1 MLDSKPSPISPLI
14 RFWQA
19 KSAIGLQIIA
29 LGLPLLCLTTTRAI
43 AQIIPDNTLPDRSI
57 VPANCTRCEIT
68 GGTQRGSNL
77 FHSFQQF
84 SVPTNGEAFFNN
96 AFDVRNIFSRVTG
109 NSVSNIDGVIA
120 ANGSANVFLLN
131 PNGIIFGA
139 NASLNVGGS
148 FIATTGDRIL
158 FSDGFEFSADGTPTA
173 PLLTISTPIG
183 LQMGTNPGAIQVQ
196 NASLAGAA
204 GRTLALLGGRLSLSG
219 ADVRATQGRIELGSV
234 ATGTVGLTPTA
245 QGWLFNY
252 SDVSAFQNMALS
264 NGTSVDASGNR
275 GGEIQV
281 QGQRIQVIEGSQIR
295 LVARASEQT
304 GNIQVRASDRLELV
318 GDPTRSTPTGLFN
331 EVRQAATGRGSTLT
345 IETGQLIVSN
355 GAQISTNTF
364 GSGQGANLRIT
375 ATRSVD
381 LSGSVLQRGDRLPS
395 GLFTAVV
402 QDTTDP
408 AAVPATGQ
416 GGTLTLQTPQ
426 LTLSRGAQISTSTFG
441 AGNAGNLRIVA
452 DLINLDGTVPGTNE
466 PTAIFANVAEV
477 PTATGNGGALTITS
491 DRLTVRGGAQIGTTA
506 QNTGQGGVLSI
517 TANSVVLSGTSPTAQ
532 FRGEGRS
539 GLFVSAEPALTDG
552 TVTTANAGAL
562 ILTATDLLVEDGALI
577 SADNFGLGRGADLTL
592 NVDRLQILN
601 GGEVGASSLLEQGFR
616 DRTRGPGGTVTINAA
631 DRIEVTGTGNIGG
644 QTVNSGIFTLAE
656 GTGAAGDIRLRTRSL
671 SLDNRALLSAETAST
686 QGGNITLGVSNLVL
700 QRNSRIST
708 SAGTSRAGGDGG
720 NINITADFIVAT
732 PQENNDITA
741 NAFTGAGGEVNI
753 TVQTIL
759 GLTPR
764 SRAEL
769 QALLEPDD
777 PLDPARLSS
786 SDITAISQANPN
798 LNGQVTLT
806 TPDVD
811 PAQGLVE
818 LPADIVDASNLVAQG
833 CGANTAIAPTSSEFV
848 ITGRGGLPPNPL
860 SGTLESFSPSPSH
873 WVTASTAIA
882 PVSDSVSTTPAT
894 ITETPLTEAQGWVVG
909 ADGQVHLMAS
919 SAGNRCLR

>member
-1 MLDSKPSPISPLI
+1 MPFIVNKLVKRSPLVTLI
-14 RFWQA
+14 TVGSPLFW
-19 KSAIGLQIIA
+19 
-29 LGLPLLCLTTTRAI
+29 LTTPIAT
-43 AQIIPDNTLPDRSI
+43 AQIIPDNTLPDRSV

-77 FHSFQQF
+77 FHSFEQF

-96 AFDVRNIFSRVTG
+96 AFSVRNIFSRVTG
-109 NSVSNIDGVIA
+109 TSISNIDGVIG
-120 ANGSANVFLLN
+120 ANGSANIFLLN

-158 FSDGFEFSADGTPTA
+158 FSDGFEFSATAPTTT
-173 PLLTISTPIG
+173 PLLTVNTPVG
-183 LQMGTNPGAIQVQ
+183 LQLGANPGAIQVQ

-204 GRTLALLGGRLSLSG
+204 GRTLALLGGRLNLSG
-219 ADVRATQGRIELGSV
+219 AEVRATQGRIELGSV
-234 ATGTVGLTPTA
+234 ATGTVALTPVD
-245 QGWLFNY
+245 QGWEFDY
-252 SDVSAFQNMALS
+252 SNASAFQNMVLS

-281 QGQRIQVIEGSQIR
+281 QGQRIQVTQGSQIR
-295 LVARASEQT
+295 LVARTTERT

-318 GDPTRSTPTGLFN
+318 GDATRPTTTGIFN
-331 EVRQAATGRGSTLT
+331 EVRQAATGRGSSLT
-345 IETGQLIVSN
+345 IETGQLIVRN

-364 GSGQGANLRIT
+364 GSGQGADLRII
-375 ATRSVD
+375 ANQSVD
-381 LSGSVLQRGDRLPS
+381 LSGSLFRGGDRLPS

-408 AAVPATGQ
+408 AAVSATGQ
-416 GGTLTLQTPQ
+416 GGTLSLQTPR
-426 LTLSRGAQISTSTFG
+426 LTLSSGAQISTSTFG
-441 AGNAGNLRIVA
+441 AGNAGNLQIAA
-452 DLINLDGTVPGTNE
+452 DLIELDGTVPGTND

-477 PTATGNGGALTITS
+477 PTATGNGGALTINS
-491 DRLTVRGGAQIGTTA
+491 DRLTVTGGAQIGTTA
-506 QNTGQGGVLSI
+506 QNTGRGGVLTI
-517 TANSVVLSGTSPTAQ
+517 NADSVVLSGTSPIAQ

-539 GLFVSAEPALTDG
+539 GLFVSAEPALADG
-552 TVTTANAGAL
+552 TVTTADAGAL
-562 ILTATDLLVEDGALI
+562 FLTARHVLVEDGALI
-577 SADNFGLGRGADLTL
+577 SADNFGLGRGANLIL
-592 NVDRLQILN
+592 NVDRLRVLN

-631 DRIEVTGTGNIGG
+631 ERVEVRGTTNIGG

-671 SLDNRALLSAETAST
+671 SMDDRATLSAETAST
-686 QGGNITLGVSNLVL
+686 QGGNITLQTNNLVM

-777 PLDPARLSS
+777 PLDPVRLSS

-798 LNGQVTLT
+798 LNGRVTLT

-818 LPADIVDASNLVAQG
+818 LPADIVDASNLIAQG
-833 CGANTAIAPTSSEFV
+833 CSANTASAPTASEFV
-848 ITGRGGLPPNPL
+848 ITGRGGLPPSPL
-860 SGTLESFSPSPSH
+860 SDSLEPSSQLPSRWVASSTSTVVSPSGSH
-873 WVTASTAIA
+873 
-882 PVSDSVSTTPAT
+882 STTPAT
-894 ITETPLTEAQGWVVG
+894 AITEAEGWVIG
-909 ADGQVHLMAS
+909 ADGQVYLTAHITNNA
-919 SAGNRCLR
+919 CWQ